1 MTDEEPR
8 LERAHDDEGSAAYGE
23 QALGEQASDEQPVG
37 EHAPMFGSPD
47 VLIAGPPA
55 PKRRLAPVL
64 TSAIVVLAIVLGG
77 GAFTAVKLLASKGS
91 QPDKWAPSNS
101 IAFAKFDLDPSAS
114 AKVAAWEFEQKFPTA
129 PKIASAD
136 QLKDGLLSA
145 AFDDGSGKTGN
156 VDYPT
161 DIKPWL
167 GDRLAFAVFVDTAG
181 KVQTIDIL
189 AVTDATKARAA
200 LAKLVASTPSGD
212 SSATDGVNGDFHA
225 FSIQDDFVILGAN
238 QAVVDEAVAS
248 AKKGNIGAN
257 STYTSDIAQL
267 KSDRI
272 ATVWWDSGATL
283 KAMQADLPA
292 TTRAL
297 LLSGG
302 LTGLPDFTKAGRFVM
317 GLRVQPTYAELQG
330 RILGSSS
337 PKLSDGDAGTA
348 LGDLPGGT
356 VAGISLA
363 NPEQLL
369 KTELASLQ
377 SGLLGSSA
385 GDQMDQLSAELGIS
399 VPGDLENLLGSQLA
413 IGINALPDSA
423 QALDGALFTAMTHP
437 DDLAKALK
445 TVKILIAGAGSQ
457 LGASGVPALTA
468 TTSGSSLVITDD
480 TRSQRGR
487 LSDDPVFRSALD
499 GMPSKAVAAGFVNL
513 STVIKADQ
521 SANTAGLSP
530 LQGIG
535 FFLGTDA
542 TSPVFA
548 VRLTVK

>member
-1 MTDEEPR
+1 MTEEEPH
-8 LERAHDDEGSAAYGE
+8 LDRAHDDGASAAYGE
-23 QALGEQASDEQPVG
+23 QAFGEQEFGAR
-37 EHAPMFGSPD
+37 APMSGSPD

-55 PKRRLAPVL
+55 PRRRLAPVL

-101 IAFAKFDLDPSAS
+101 VAFAKFDLDPSAS

-136 QLKDGLLSA
+136 QLKDGLLGA
-145 AFDDGSGKTGN
+145 AFGDGSGN
-156 VDYPT
+156 VDYAT

-167 GDRLAFAVFVDTAG
+167 GDRLAFAVFVDAAG
-181 KVQTIDIL
+181 KAQTIDIL
-189 AVTDATKARAA
+189 AVTDTTKARAA
-200 LAKLVASTPSGD
+200 LTKLVASTPSGD
-212 SSATDGVNGDFHA
+212 TSATDGVNSDFHA

-248 AKKGNIGAN
+248 AKKGNIEAN
-257 STYTSDIAQL
+257 STYTSDIAHL

-283 KAMQADLPA
+283 KAMQAGLPA

-297 LLSGG
+297 LMSGSP
-302 LTGLPDFTKAGRFVM
+302 TGLPDLTKAGRFVM

-330 RILGSSS
+330 RILGSSA
-337 PKLSDGDAGTA
+337 PTLSDGDAGTA

-377 SGLLGSSA
+377 GGLLGSSA
-385 GDQMDQLSAELGIS
+385 GDEMDQLSAELGIS

-413 IGINALPDSA
+413 IGINALPDST
-423 QALDGALFTAMTHP
+423 QALDSALFTAMTHP

-445 TVKILIAGAGSQ
+445 TMKILIAGAGSQ

-468 TTSGSSLVITDD
+468 TTSGSSLVVTDD
-480 TRSQRGR
+480 TGSQQGK
-487 LSDDPVFRSALD
+487 LADDPVFRSALD

-535 FFLGTDA
+535 FYLGTDA